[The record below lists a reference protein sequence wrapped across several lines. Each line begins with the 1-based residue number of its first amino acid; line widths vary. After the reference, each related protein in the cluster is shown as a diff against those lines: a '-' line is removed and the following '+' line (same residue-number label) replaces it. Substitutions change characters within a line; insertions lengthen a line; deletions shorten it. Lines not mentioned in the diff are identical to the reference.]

1 MGNTPILS
9 GLPSDVQVAVN
20 PATSN
25 AADSGVA
32 RIPAPQVLMRPQGQA
47 DTSQEEQAADAA
59 VPQYQPSSLAD
70 KIASAY
76 LTHLST
82 QVQKDHEQVPGTQP
96 STIGRV
102 GNALNAAAAGM
113 GDAAAA
119 QGTPQQGW
127 LGGIAN
133 VLNARQHRKDA
144 EQAAAFD
151 QKERLKNDQMNI
163 AVANANLRQHAVA
176 LQKQESDIRNEAAAS
191 GESFMSHLRDN
202 YQVTDKINQDQLQQ
216 MVTSDPK
223 FLQTHTARI
232 TGYEPVLDADG
243 KQKIV
248 DGKPVES
255 PLWSVANLAPGDM
268 SQQLSVSPTLSK
280 KWSDAGLA
288 TVPPGTMMPA
298 TVANKLDVQADR
310 YGATLSILNHDKVQP
325 LPNDVKD
332 QMVSALQDPEVQHAV
347 AMEPGS
353 PLTGLYAAASN
364 MKDHIDAA
372 KQALQVAQQKGDQQ
386 AVAAA
391 QQDIQSHQQIAANLD
406 KTINQGFTDA
416 ERGAYAKQAEADR
429 KQSEVEQQNAARDAE
444 TARHNRAEEGL
455 KATDLSQKNKQT
467 VISNLTG
474 DDYLQTLPAQQQ
486 GIVRAVG
493 EGRQKLPA
501 NRKEALALLEQVHQA
516 YPDFDESK
524 VGTWQKANNEYRG
537 SGKTAVQVVPA
548 YNTALEHMQDLYS
561 NTTSE
566 GIFNPLSK
574 AYQDREVALGYVAR
588 EVGKAVSAG
597 AMTQKESED
606 LLSTLKG
613 GLTPAL
619 KRERITKTAQLLH
632 DKIDEYQT
640 KFQESAPSSAV
651 KVPVLI
657 SPKAAQSYDFV
668 RSGGQPQQQNGGQV
682 QQAAPS
688 IPAGARAA
696 RDAKGNVV
704 GYVMNGKY
712 VGLGAQ

>member
-9 GLPSDVQVAVN
+9 GLPTDVQAAVS
-20 PATSN
+20 PVGN

-32 RIPAPQVLMRPQGQA
+32 RMPTPQVPMAPQGQQ
-47 DTSQEEQAADAA
+47 DVGAAPDINA
-59 VPQYQPSSLAD
+59 PQYAPGSLAD

-76 LTHLST
+76 LQHITNFT
-82 QVQKDHEQVPGTQP
+82 PKDVSQPPSAPSQP
-96 STIGRV
+96 STMQKV
-102 GNALNAAAAGM
+102 GNALNTAAAGL

-119 QGTPQQGW
+119 QGGDPHSGW
-127 LGGIAN
+127 LGGVAR
-133 VLNARQHRKDA
+133 VLNARTARKTA
-144 EQAAAFD
+144 EENTKFD
-151 QKERLKNDQMNI
+151 QQERLKNDQINI
-163 AVANANLRQHAVA
+163 AVANSNLRQHALA
-176 LQKQESDIRNEAAAS
+176 IQKQEQDIRNEAAAS
-191 GESFMSHLRDN
+191 GETFMSHLRDN

-216 MVTSDPK
+216 MVTNDPK

-232 TGYEPVLDADG
+232 TGYEPVLNADG
-243 KQKIV
+243 SAKVI

-268 SQQLSVSPTLSK
+268 NQQLTVSDTLSK
-280 KWSDAGLA
+280 KWAAAGLA

-298 TVANKLDVQADR
+298 TVANKMDVQADR
-310 YGATLSILNHDKVQP
+310 YGTTLSILNHDKVQP

-332 QMVSALQDPEVQHAV
+332 QMVSALQDPDVQHAV

-372 KQALQVAQQKGDQQ
+372 KQQLQAAQQKGDQN
-386 AVAAA
+386 AV
-391 QQDIQSHQQIAANLD
+391 QQLTQDIQSHQQIAANLD
-406 KTINQGFTDA
+406 KVINQGFTDG
-416 ERGAYAKQAEADR
+416 ERSAYAKQLEADR
-429 KQSEVEQQNAARDAE
+429 KQSEIEKQNAAKDAE
-444 TARHNRAEEGL
+444 TARHNKADEGL
-455 KATDLSQKNKQT
+455 KATELSQKKTQT

-474 DDYLQTLPAQQQ
+474 NDYLQTLPQQQ
-486 GIVRAVG
+486 QSIVQAVG
-493 EGRQKLPA
+493 EGRQALPA

-516 YPDFDESK
+516 YPDFDETK
-524 VGTWQKANNEYRG
+524 VKTWQKANNEYRG
-537 SGKTAVQVVPA
+537 SGKTAVQIVPA

-561 NTTSE
+561 NTTPD

-574 AYQDREVALGYVAR
+574 AYQDRDVALGYVAR

-613 GLTPAL
+613 GLTPTL

-668 RSGGQPQQQNGGQV
+668 TSGGQPQQQNGGQV